1 MTIGEKVS
9 YIKGLA
15 EGLKVDE
22 STNEGKVIAAI
33 LDVLGEMAQNLA
45 EVDEELDDVA
55 DVMTDLEGSVSDL
68 EDDIY
73 GVDEDEDE
81 EYDEDDFGD
90 ELDEMY
96 ETTCPKC
103 GNTIRFDY
111 DQAANEQLDCP
122 NCGAHLEFSLD
133 GDDDAE

>member
-22 STNEGKVIAAI
+22 STNEGKVITAI

-55 DVMTDLEGSVSDL
+55 DVMTDLEESVSDL

-81 EYDEDDFGD
+81 EYDEDDFAD

>member
-55 DVMTDLEGSVSDL
+55 DVMTDLEESVSDL